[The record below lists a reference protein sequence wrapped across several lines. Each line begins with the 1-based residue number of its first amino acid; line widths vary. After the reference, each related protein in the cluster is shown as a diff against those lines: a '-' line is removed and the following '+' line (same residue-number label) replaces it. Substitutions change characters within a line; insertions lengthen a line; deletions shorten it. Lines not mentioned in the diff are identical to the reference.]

1 MKKSPLNLLLLAS
14 LTLGASH
21 QAWAQDSTSSG
32 FYERKEEGWF
42 WYKEEPKEPEKKP
55 EKPKP
60 KPVAEAKPA
69 PSKPTDPQP
78 SGPEMFSAKWFRENL
93 PKYK

>member
-1 MKKSPLNLLLLAS
+1 MKRSPLDLLLLAA

-21 QAWAQDSTSSG
+21 QAWAQDGTRSG

-60 KPVAEAKPA
+60 KPVPEAKLTPPLPA
-69 PSKPTDPQP
+69 APLP
-78 SGPEMFSAKWFRENL
+78 SGPEMFSAEW
-93 PKYK
+93 